1 MHIKQPHSIQAFHR
15 TPGVKVATSTRGNY
29 TRLKRLNTSKQQ
41 QNHCNLQET
50 LQKVQKTP
58 KSKPQTPKHS
68 KRKNPNFATKQ
79 PTNYEITKI
88 TISLATTNKLNTN

>member
-41 QNHCNLQET
+41 QNHCNLQQT
-50 LQKVQKTP
+50 LQRVHKSPNLKLQKP
-58 KSKPQTPKHS
+58 NQMGKPQLCNQAS
-68 KRKNPNFATKQ
+68 EATNNIQ
-79 PTNYEITKI
+79 QTM
-88 TISLATTNKLNTN
+88 KLLKLLFH